1 MTMRRTMG
9 FLAALASVVMIAACG
24 GNGGGGG
31 GGVVVLPGG
40 IAYFF
45 VRAASNLDTVT
56 VVAGQ
61 VTHLHGTA
69 YDGNMNVLPLNGD
82 TVWTS
87 RSPSIATVDTHGTVS
102 TIGIGQVWVLG
113 TFTAKNSSTSFT
125 DSALVVVLGP
135 S

>member
-1 MTMRRTMG
+1 MTMRRMMG
-9 FLAALASVVMIAACG
+9 LLAALASVVTIAACG
-24 GNGGGGG
+24 SSGAGG
-31 GGVVVLPGG
+31 GGVVILPGG
-40 IAYFF
+40 ITYFF

-69 YDGNMNVLPLNGD
+69 YDGSLNVLPLNGD

-87 RSPSIATVDTHGTVS
+87 RDPSVAAVDAHGTVS
-102 TIGIGQVWVLG
+102 TIAIGQTWILG
-113 TFTAKNSSTSFT
+113 MFTPKSSSTSFT

-135 S
+135 N